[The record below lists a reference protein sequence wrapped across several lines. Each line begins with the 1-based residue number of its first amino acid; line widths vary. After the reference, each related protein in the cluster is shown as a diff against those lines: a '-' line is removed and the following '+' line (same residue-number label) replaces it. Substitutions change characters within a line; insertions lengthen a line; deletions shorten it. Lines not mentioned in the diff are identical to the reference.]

1 MASIT
6 RSFANNIRL
15 PYPFPAT
22 VMTYGDGGD
31 YNQVVPLTYDKKT
44 GVLDFDF
51 SGTFSAEEPI
61 FTNTAYVQGAS
72 FNAVR
77 QVTDI
82 GPNIV
87 AWCENS
93 DANEYPA
100 DEGSV
105 VIHEKPIIVRT
116 NQIAIGREPN
126 NSAAMAE
133 SDAPFD
139 FEYASGNAAN
149 NFNATFLFK
158 KPLVVKYTVE
168 SVVKYRMFNSQFEG
182 NT

>member
-1 MASIT
+1 MSSVT
-6 RSFANNIRL
+6 RSFANNTRL
-15 PYPFPAT
+15 PYPFPVH

-51 SGTFSAEEPI
+51 SGTFSANEEI
-61 FTNTAYVQGAS
+61 FGNTAYVQGAS

-87 AWCENS
+87 DWCETTGG
-93 DANEYPA
+93 A

-126 NSAAMAE
+126 SSGTMSE
-133 SDAPFD
+133 SDTPFD

-158 KPLVVKYTVE
+158 KPLVVKYTE
-168 SVVKYRMFNSQFEG
+168 ASVVKYRMFNSQFEG